1 MNQSA
6 PKIEMFTRLQ
16 NLIIKID
23 DDDGMKQE
31 IHSFTGKKTHTSAA
45 HHNLLIVSFWF
56 PIFNQNNTASY
67 YYVSLVQRI
76 RYNYHRIETSFH
88 SLLEEIKTTH
98 NFIIF
103 I

>member
-1 MNQSA
+1 MEKSA
-6 PKIEMFTRLQ
+6 PKIAMFTRLQ

-23 DDDGMKQE
+23 DGIKQE
-31 IHSFTGKKTHTSAA
+31 IHSFTGTKTHTSAA

-56 PIFNQNNTASY
+56 PIFNQNKHTASY

-88 SLLEEIKTTH
+88 SLFEEIKTTH